1 MVGRPQVTSSDAV
14 GAPPPSS
21 EDIPSHVAILGAA
34 SQGTLAARYRVDA
47 APILTDY
54 AAGPLARSA
63 RHIIANA
70 KLPLTTIRCEASNPG
85 EYDTIN
91 ITSVLGTCVP
101 SVDAAEEP
109 RDEYE
114 AYWLIKDGG
123 AVETTGITYYESND
137 GGRTLSG
144 LKKLGVATSLTLAT
158 EGVKVNLDPPE
169 AEYIAYVTDLRAETI
184 DHFALTAGSVHGL
197 ADGGPYTIDGAPA
210 TVTDANA
217 VLIQLLT
224 VAGLHVVKTAGSVH
238 GAADSTAAAALTAAL
253 ALAVPGEQQTYRAA
267 ALAYKAAMFGTGTA
281 NSGHTIRI
289 SPAVHG
295 AVDETNLITAPVPPT
310 GTLLAGDIIRVQTFA
325 PYPSTDDLAA
335 AFAVLAASNITP
347 GIVLLPGRT
356 PASYGPTIT
365 IGLDALKA
373 NGKPCF
379 CVIQGRRAVGAESQQ
394 ELRDALETEW
404 DDTDKRLGI
413 VATDALCTLT
423 EGTTTKAVAKT
434 RFTGHASNYMV
445 RRLINPFYE
454 TTWKTT
460 PAYEGVTLVDGNGD
474 LVGHDEPENVPTR
487 LQLIYRVPDSNT
499 GRPTV
504 LSIDYCLAGPEDQQ
518 TAMRANLVRDEIE
531 RVTNSWAWR
540 QVGVIENVTL
550 TSTTTGKLKP
560 SAQQAL
566 QRGLAAE
573 LASRSG
579 LANGISDIDATDLVT
594 INPVVAVSGDLYY
607 LAVTVQ
613 WTIKLA
619 TARVSSTLAARV
631 GS

>member
-63 RHIIANA
+63 RHIIASA
-70 KLPLTTIRCEASNPG
+70 KLPLTTVRCEASNPG
-85 EYDTIN
+85 EYDTID
-91 ITSVLGTCVP
+91 IASVLGTCVP

-123 AVETTGITYYESND
+123 TVGTTGITYYDSND

-144 LKKLGVATSLTLAT
+144 LKKLGTSAVLALST
-158 EGVKVNLDPPE
+158 EGIAVNLDPPE
-169 AEYIAYVTDLRAETI
+169 AEYVAFVVDLRAQTI
-184 DHFALTAGSVHGL
+184 DHFAETAGSVHGS
-197 ADGGPYTIDGAPA
+197 ADGGTYTINAAP
-210 TVTDANA
+210 T
-217 VLIQLLT
+217 T
-224 VAGLHVVKTAGSVH
+224 VAEANDVILQLIVSALVHVVKVSGSPAIH
-238 GAADSTAAAALTAAL
+238 GAADTTAQTALNAIGLSQVT
-253 ALAVPGEQQTYRAA
+253 QQEFRTA

-281 NSGHTIRI
+281 NSGHTIRV
-289 SPAVHG
+289 SPIVHG
-295 AVDETNLITAPVPPT
+295 GADATNTIAAPTPGA
-310 GTLLAGDIIRVQTFA
+310 GTLLAGDIIRAQTFA

-404 DDTDKRLGI
+404 DDTDKRLFI

-460 PAYEGVTLVDGNGD
+460 PAYEGVTLVDENGD
-474 LVGHDEPENVPTR
+474 LVGHDEPADVPTR

-504 LSIDYCLAGPEDQQ
+504 PSIDYCLAGPEDQQ
-518 TAMRANLVRDEIE
+518 TTMRANLVRDEIE

-540 QVGVIENVTL
+540 QIGVIENVTL
-550 TSTTTGKLKP
+550 TSATTGKLKP

-573 LASRSG
+573 LASRAG

-594 INPVVAVSGDLYY
+594 INPIVTVSGDLFY